1 MKVLITG
8 SNGQLGKA
16 LNKNKLEF
24 HRYHE
29 LEIYN
34 SVKSDLDLSDELS
47 CIKAIEKYN
56 PDWVINC
63 GAFTAVDKAEI
74 EFKHAYKVNG
84 YGPYFLAKKLKQTG
98 GKLLHIST
106 DFVFD
111 GKSNKAYKVNDPIN
125 PINTYGKTKA
135 LGEKFLTAKEHNFK
149 NIFIIRASWI
159 IDNRGENFFLKILK
173 LLSKNENLKV
183 VNDQIGCLTN
193 VNNLSKLCWKL
204 ISIQHKISNIPSII
218 HFCDSGICT
227 WYDVACA
234 IGDLAFEKKIISKKP
249 KIIPVESNYFNL
261 PAKRPNFSLLN
272 CEQTYDF
279 FKYHPPHW
287 RETISTLLDSSSKD
301 FMKNL

>member
-125 PINTYGKTKA
+125 PINTYGKT
-135 LGEKFLTAKEHNFK
+135 
-149 NIFIIRASWI
+149 NIR
-159 IDNRGENFFLKILK
+159 
-173 LLSKNENLKV
+173 
-183 VNDQIGCLTN
+183 
-193 VNNLSKLCWKL
+193 
-204 ISIQHKISNIPSII
+204 SN
-218 HFCDSGICT
+218 
-227 WYDVACA
+227 
-234 IGDLAFEKKIISKKP
+234 
-249 KIIPVESNYFNL
+249 
-261 PAKRPNFSLLN
+261 
-272 CEQTYDF
+272 
-279 FKYHPPHW
+279 
-287 RETISTLLDSSSKD
+287 
-301 FMKNL
+301 